1 MNALANVDKASA
13 RLPVNYQHARE
24 ALAQCEQI
32 DECKDWADK
41 AAALASYAKQA
52 DDESLFKTAMR
63 IKGRAVQR
71 VGQLLQ
77 AIEASKGGQP
87 THKPTGRGV
96 PPSRIEPPT
105 PPPSPAPERT
115 RAAAAAAAGLSKDQA
130 KQAIRVASIPEPEFE
145 AAIEADDPPTVTE
158 LAERGRQIRNPPKEP
173 TPQKAPQPPAAPP
186 EPPTYLQGHT
196 PGEFNAA
203 IHARGRVRDL
213 ADQCPRVT
221 PVVVARTTVA
231 SELPSLL
238 AQVRAVAAWIESLRK
253 ELEK

>member
-1 MNALANVDKASA
+1 MPHPLATVDTRSA

-24 ALAQCEQI
+24 ALAQCEQV

-71 VGQLLQ
+71 VGQLVKE
-77 AIEASKGGQP
+77 IEEGQR
-87 THKPTGRGV
+87 GR
-96 PPSRIEPPT
+96 PPVVTPT
-105 PPPSPAPERT
+105 PQPPPRPRPPENGRTDAPILPKPQGRFEV
-115 RAAAAAAAGLSKDQA
+115 AAAAGISRDQA
-130 KQAIRVASIPEPEFE
+130 KRAIAVASIPAEEFE
-145 AAIEADDPPTVTE
+145 ALIEADDPPTVNE
-158 LAERGRQIRNPPKEP
+158 LVERGREIRRQDRAPSPPPK
-173 TPQKAPQPPAAPP
+173 P
-186 EPPTYLQGHT
+186 EPPAYLQGHT
-196 PGEFNAA
+196 PAEFNAA

-221 PVVVARTTVA
+221 PAVVAHTTVA
-231 SELPSLL
+231 AELPALL
-238 AQVRAVAAWIESLRK
+238 AQVRAVAAWVGALQE